1 VGASV
6 PDPPRAIDAPRVP
19 IGEHG
24 LRLPRIGLGTAS
36 LGNFLGAIS
45 DEQAIDT
52 VRRAHDVGIRYV
64 DTAPLYGHGLA
75 ERRIGAALREE
86 PRTDLVISSKVGRLL
101 RADAPRDESQYV
113 DGEPFYT
120 DVPATGPVW
129 DFSYDGVRTS
139 LEESLDRLGL
149 DSVDILHLHDPDD
162 HYEEASTTAYAALR
176 DLRSEGTVKAI
187 GAGMNRTTV
196 LTTLVENCDL
206 DLVLLAGRYTL
217 LDQSAMS
224 DLLPACH
231 RHGTKVVAGG
241 VFNSGILLEPS
252 PRARYDYVPAPAE
265 IVEKAQRIKAVCDR
279 HTVPL
284 AAAAIQFPFAH
295 PQVASVLI
303 GARSVDELAM
313 DLNLLQVT
321 IPDTLWHDLRSNG
334 LLPDDVPVPSGD
346 SFAAHD

>member
-1 VGASV
+1 V
-6 PDPPRAIDAPRVP
+6 PDPSNAVAAIEAPRVP
-19 IGEHG
+19 IGDHG
-24 LRLPRIGLGTAS
+24 LRLPRLGLGTAS

-52 VRRAHDVGIRYV
+52 IRSAHDAGIRYL

-75 ERRIGAALREE
+75 ERRVGAALREV
-86 PRTDLVISSKVGRLL
+86 PRADLVISSKVGRLL

-139 LEESLDRLGL
+139 MEESLDRLGL
-149 DSVDILHLHDPDD
+149 GSVDILHLHDPDD

-176 DLRSEGTVKAI
+176 DLRAAGTVKAI
-187 GAGMNRTTV
+187 SAGMNRTEV
-196 LTTLVENCDL
+196 LTTLVENLDL

-217 LDQSAMS
+217 LDQSSLS
-224 DLLPACH
+224 DLLPAC
-231 RHGTKVVAGG
+231 RRRGTKVIVGG
-241 VFNSGILLEPS
+241 VFNSGILLDPS
-252 PRARYDYVPAPAE
+252 PQARYDYVTAPAG

-279 HTVPL
+279 HDVPL

-303 GARSVDELAM
+303 GARSAEELAM
-313 DLNLLQVT
+313 DLDLLQVA
-321 IPDTLWHDLRSNG
+321 IPDKLWHDLRSDG

-346 SFAAHD
+346 PVAAHD